1 MDKRLNFLVDECL
14 PISVQEFI
22 SGEYIHSTELLP
34 HGALDNE
41 VLEEAQKNN
50 LILITADRK
59 LALKI
64 AMDNQK
70 VIFQNQ
76 NGERFLLH
84 GKFLGNHSNQP
95 CIEFKTKYLLKN
107 NLIVVP

>member
-14 PISVQEFI
+14 PVSVQELI

-34 HGALDNE
+34 HGAPDNE
-41 VLEEAQKNN
+41 VLEQAQKNN
-50 LILITADRK
+50 LILVTADMK

-76 NGERFLLH
+76 NGERFLVH
-84 GKFLGNHSNQP
+84 GKFIGTNLNQSNLE
-95 CIEFKTKYLLKN
+95 IKTKYLLKN